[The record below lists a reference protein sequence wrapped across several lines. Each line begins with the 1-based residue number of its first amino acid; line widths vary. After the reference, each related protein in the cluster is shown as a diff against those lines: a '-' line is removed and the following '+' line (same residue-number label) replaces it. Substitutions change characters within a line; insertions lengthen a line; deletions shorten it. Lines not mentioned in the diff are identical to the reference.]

1 MPYTTEYFIGFGV
14 FTFWIGVAFL
24 SAGLLNATI
33 DAPDAGNARYL
44 RSVSDRQSPYTTPI
58 EAREPIIYGGTC
70 NISRSPLRKRLVGS
84 SSKSITNG

>member
-44 RSVSDRQSPYTTPI
+44 RSPYTTPI